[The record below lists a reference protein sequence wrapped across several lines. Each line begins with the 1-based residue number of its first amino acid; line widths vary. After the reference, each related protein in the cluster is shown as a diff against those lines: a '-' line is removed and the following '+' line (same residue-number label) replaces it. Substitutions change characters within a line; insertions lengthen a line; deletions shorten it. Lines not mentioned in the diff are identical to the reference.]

1 VPRDN
6 HGSNLP
12 GPLDELVR
20 TALHPVRGM
29 RVMGRFVRR
38 AYKRP
43 GTAPGTVVHTGARRV
58 EAARMQIFRY
68 SKDEVREEVPDA
80 LPQSLDVPEAGSGVL
95 WLNVEGLHDVDLLE
109 RIGAA
114 LKLHPLAVEDVASI
128 GQRPK
133 LEEYDDHL
141 FLVAHMLTLAE
152 DSGHVVDEQVSFM
165 VGRGFVVTFQEAP
178 GDVFEAVRER
188 LREGRGRI
196 RSRGSDY
203 LAYTLLDAMVDHYF
217 VVLEKL
223 GEVVEE
229 LEEEVLDRPTR
240 RTMHRVHELKRELL
254 AVRRSIWPLREMLSG
269 FLRVESALVD
279 EGTRLYLRDVYDHCY
294 QLIDSVEILR
304 EVGSGLRDLYL
315 SNVSNRTN
323 EVMKVLT
330 IMASIFIPLTFVA
343 GVYGMNFEYMPE
355 LGVRWAYP
363 AVLGFMLVAA
373 VGMLW
378 VFRRRGWIGSR

>member
-1 VPRDN
+1 VSQVTHR
-6 HGSNLP
+6 SEST

-20 TALHPVRGM
+20 TALHPVRGL
-29 RVMGRFVRR
+29 RVIGRFVRR
-38 AYKRP
+38 ASKRP
-43 GTAPGTVVHTGARRV
+43 GSAPGTVVHTGPRRV
-58 EAARMQIFRY
+58 EATRVQIFRY
-68 SKDEVREEVPDA
+68 SQDA
-80 LPQSLDVPEAGSGVL
+80 LTEESTGTLPETLDVPEAGSGVL
-95 WLNVEGLHDVDLLE
+95 WLNVEGLHDVKLLE

-114 LKLHPLAVEDVASI
+114 LELHPLAVEDVASI

-141 FLVAHMLTLAE
+141 FLVAHMLTLAG
-152 DSGHVVDEQVSFM
+152 DAGHVVDEQVSLM

-196 RSRGSDY
+196 RSRGADY
-203 LAYTLLDAMVDHYF
+203 LAYTLLDAIVDHYF

-229 LEEEVLDRPTR
+229 LEEEVLERPTR
-240 RTMHRVHELKRELL
+240 RTMHRVHGLKRELL

-330 IMASIFIPLTFVA
+330 IMASVFIPLTFVA

-355 LGVRWAYP
+355 LEMRWAYP

-373 VGMLW
+373 LAMLW
-378 VFRRRGWIGSR
+378 IFRSRGWIGTP